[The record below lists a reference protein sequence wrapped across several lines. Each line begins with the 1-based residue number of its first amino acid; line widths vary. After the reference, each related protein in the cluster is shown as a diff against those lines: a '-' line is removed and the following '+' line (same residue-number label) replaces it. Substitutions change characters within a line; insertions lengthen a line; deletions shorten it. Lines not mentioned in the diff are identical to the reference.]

1 MRSIPDRPARNSKI
15 LYIEDD
21 PPSRILV
28 RCLLEAQGYRI
39 VDSEEGLAGIEAALR
54 EQPQLILL
62 DLQLPD
68 VDGQTVASILRTFPK
83 LTGTP
88 IVGITAH
95 EGEGERE
102 RTLVA
107 GCDGYI
113 TKPIDPDRF
122 PGQIAEFLAGKREV
136 ISGGEPIYLRELNQR
151 LICRLLVQ
159 LDTLRRLNEQTTR
172 RASRLEAIH
181 DAMYDLSSALGL
193 TPLLDRLLPSLAD
206 ALGAVEVTVEL
217 SHPPETH
224 LTGRAT
230 TVEPGTAD
238 LTSIEWKFPLI
249 VRYRPLGFIVAR
261 FANGDG
267 AAVED
272 EHLFKIVAN
281 HVAIAVEN
289 ARLLEVERAAR
300 LQTEAEQRR
309 SAYLARVSEVLASSV
324 DYERT
329 VSQIAGLVIPE
340 LADACIVDLLERDSE
355 RLRRSVV
362 AIGDPGRADLAAALR
377 EHAPTSIRAEH
388 PVSRALRAG
397 ESVLTTLDVAE
408 SGLASMIIPIKTRE
422 RTLGALT
429 LMSLDPARRYGPVDL
444 ALAEEVAWRAAL
456 VLDSGLLYHEARE
469 ADRHKSQFLVALA
482 HELRTPLAP
491 IVSAAEVIQQH
502 ETAAPEVHRLSQI
515 IEQQARYQARILD
528 DLLDLAR
535 VEYRRIELRRTPVDL
550 RAVVTA
556 SLVTTRPA
564 IEGRDHR
571 LTVSLPDHPVI
582 VLGDRTRLQQVAANL
597 LSNAA
602 RYTPPGGRI
611 TATLEHEGDV
621 AVLRVRDT
629 GRGIPADMMRRIFEM
644 FTRVERTEST
654 AEKAGLGIGLALVR
668 RLVALHGGTV
678 EATSEGPNRGSEFIV
693 RLPISGASAVT
704 EPAPPAMVVAPRR
717 LLLIED
723 STETAEAL
731 RMALQK
737 TGHRVDVAHSGPQ
750 GVQIALTSRPDAV
763 VIHLGLP
770 GMTGHEVARRIR
782 AVMGDEVTLVALTAH
797 SQEDDRRRTQEA
809 GFDAHVLKPAGAD
822 EINEVLTRRPPRAT

>member
-1 MRSIPDRPARNSKI
+1 MRSIPERPARNSKI

-39 VDSEEGLAGIEAALR
+39 VESEEGLAGIEAALR

-83 LTGTP
+83 LTATP

-151 LICRLLVQ
+151 LICRLLIQ

-181 DAMYDLSSALGL
+181 EAMYDLSSALGL

-230 TVEPGTAD
+230 TVDPGTAD
-238 LTSIEWKFPLI
+238 LTSIEWKFPLV

-362 AIGDPGRADLAAALR
+362 AIGDPGRADLAVALR
-377 EHAPTSIRAEH
+377 EHAPASIRAEH
-388 PVSRALRAG
+388 PVSRALRGG
-397 ESVLTTLDVAE
+397 EAVLTTIDVGD
-408 SGLASMIIPIKTRE
+408 SGLATMIIPIKTRE

-456 VLDSGLLYHEARE
+456 VLESGLLYHEARE

-535 VEYRRIELRRTPVDL
+535 VEYRRIELRRAPVDL

-582 VLGDRTRLQQVAANL
+582 VLGDRTRLQQVVANL

-611 TATLEHEGDV
+611 TAILEHDGDV

-629 GRGIPADMMRRIFEM
+629 GRGIPADMLRKIFEM
-644 FTRVERTEST
+644 FTRVERAEST

-678 EATSEGPNRGSEFIV
+678 EATSEGPNRGSEFVV
-693 RLPISGASAVT
+693 RLPISGASPA
-704 EPAPPAMVVAPRR
+704 EPPPTATVVAPRR

-723 STETAEAL
+723 SAETAEAL

-737 TGHRVDVAHSGPQ
+737 TGHRVDVARSGPQ
-750 GVQIALTSRPDAV
+750 GVQIALASRPDAV

-782 AVMGDEVTLVALTAH
+782 AVMGNDVTLVALTAH
-797 SQEDDRRRTQEA
+797 SQEDDRLRTQEA

-822 EINEVLTRRPPRAT
+822 EINEVLVRRPPRAT

>member
-1 MRSIPDRPARNSKI
+1 MRSIPNRPARNSKI

-629 GRGIPADMMRRIFEM
+629 GRGIPADMVRRIFEM

>member
-1 MRSIPDRPARNSKI
+1 MRSMPDRPARNSKI

-39 VDSEEGLAGIEAALR
+39 VESEEGLAGIEAALR

-88 IVGITAH
+88 ILGITAH

-122 PGQIAEFLAGKREV
+122 PGQIADFLAGKREV
-136 ISGGEPIYLRELNQR
+136 ISGEEPIYLRELNQR
-151 LICRLLVQ
+151 LICRLLIQ

-238 LTSIEWKFPLI
+238 LTAIEWKFPLV

-261 FANGDG
+261 FANGEG
-267 AAVED
+267 ADVED

-355 RLRRSVV
+355 RLRRPVV

-388 PVSRALRAG
+388 PVSRALLTG
-397 ESVLTTLDVAE
+397 EAVLTTLDVVD
-408 SGLASMIIPIKTRE
+408 SSLATMIIPIKTRE

-444 ALAEEVAWRAAL
+444 SLAEEVAWRAAL

-502 ETAAPEVHRLSQI
+502 ESAAPEVQRLSQI

-556 SLVTTRPA
+556 ALVTTRPS

-571 LTVSLPDHPVI
+571 LTVSLPDHPVV

-602 RYTPPGGRI
+602 RYTPAGGQI
-611 TATLEHEGDV
+611 SATLEHDGDV

-629 GRGIPADMMRRIFEM
+629 GRGIPAEMLRKIFEM
-644 FTRVERTEST
+644 FTRVERAEST

-678 EATSEGPNRGSEFIV
+678 EAASEGPNRGSEFVV
-693 RLPISGASAVT
+693 RLPISGASAAA
-704 EPAPPAMVVAPRR
+704 EPAPTAMVIAPRR

-731 RMALQK
+731 RMSLQK
-737 TGHRVDVAHSGPQ
+737 SGHRVDVAHNGPQ

-763 VIHLGLP
+763 VVHLGLP

-782 AVMGDEVTLVALTAH
+782 AVMGSEVTLVALTAR